1 MGKKKRNLLAR
12 LTAMQNRREQALMN
26 RSGVDTWT
34 IRAERVKA

>member
-12 LTAMQNRREQALMN
+12 LTAMQNRREQAIMN
-26 RSGVDTWT
+26 RQGVDTWT